1 MKLKRLDIHGF
12 KSFYHRTT
20 LVFDDGITAVVG
32 PNGCGKSNI
41 VDAIKWVMGEQGA
54 KALRGGAMEDV
65 IFAGSER
72 RGSMGMGEVRLTFTN
87 DGSAE
92 VPARWQGVPELAI
105 ERRIERS
112 KGSDYLLNKRRCRL
126 ADVQELVAG
135 TGVGSGPGGQRA
147 YAIIEQGQIGRIV
160 SAKADERRLLIEE
173 AAGITRYRTRRR
185 QAERKMQ
192 ETRDNIE
199 RLQDV
204 LGEVESRMRSLKRQ
218 ARKAERYAEY
228 RDEAREIALRQI
240 VCAWLEVAAAHR
252 QVEAQLAA
260 HTSALDDQ
268 ERAFAIAVAQ
278 RTAASASVRLTEDIA
293 RRATDA
299 LTAAEQAAQ
308 AARGEL
314 TLLAQQISAAEERV
328 ASALADQAEATAR
341 DGDLETE
348 LRAATARKDALEA
361 AVPHRDDVKAQSQ
374 AQAQAQATLKTARA
388 ALEDLRRAEAE
399 QARTLARAS
408 AERDAARRQRD
419 DLRQRAAAA
428 GVTAESA
435 TQEAVT
441 ASTRCDAARARVEA
455 AQESIEAAAVAR
467 TDAETAGQAARTA
480 SQTAAADE
488 RRHMQALAD
497 TRGRHK
503 ALADLERRHAGIGAG
518 SKAALDAK
526 LPGVRGV
533 VASELDVPAEWE
545 TAVGA
550 ALADAL
556 TGVLVD
562 DADAAKAVLKWLIE
576 KKKGRATLVRA
587 DAAPVALGRAPDD
600 AGVIGRL
607 VDQLDAPSPVA
618 VALLGDVLL
627 VDDVSTALRVDWSG
641 PIVTRGGARIDG
653 DRLLR
658 GGSQTADTSTLS
670 RRREQK
676 ALAEKIAQ
684 IDTARAE
691 AEAQRVAHESAR
703 SAARRRVDDAR
714 KAVHAAE
721 LARADARKDL
731 ARAESEVARARRA
744 AQTAEAD
751 ATRLNAEANAAQQR
765 AEAAAQTVASAD
777 VANTDRQTALT
788 AAEAQVEDAE
798 ARRDRTVAA
807 LHAAKAERAARA
819 ARIDEARNAL
829 NRLTRERV
837 ALNAST
843 QRAEKIRLTA
853 DTERRLFEER
863 RTDMRRRLATAQAE
877 AAERAS
883 GVRAERDAAEAARAT
898 HSGHEA
904 RVDEAR
910 ATRDVTRDALTE
922 ARMAAQSHALRAQHL
937 SEQVQERYRRS
948 LGDVVTDYHHRPLP
962 TAEDAERL
970 RQLEALIERMGPVNL
985 NAIEEC
991 AEVEERHAF
1000 LDGQRADLEAAL
1012 DDLQAA
1018 IGRIDTTSRRLF
1030 QETFEAVNGHFQR
1043 LFPRLFRGG
1052 EAHLALTDPDDMLG
1066 TGIEMRVQ
1074 PPGKNVQSV
1083 SLLSGGEKA
1092 MCAIAL
1098 VFAVFHVKPS
1108 PFCVLDEVD
1117 APLDDANIGRFNA
1130 VVREMAQMSQ
1140 ILLITHNKRTMEIAD
1155 VLYGVTMEESGVS
1168 KLVGVRMDR

>member
-20 LVFDDGITAVVG
+20 LAFDDGITAVVG

-72 RGSMGMGEVRLTFTN
+72 RGPMGMAEVRLTFAN

-92 VPARWQGVPELAI
+92 VPARWQDVPELAI

-228 RDEAREIALRQI
+228 RDEAREIALRQL

-252 QVEAQLAA
+252 QVEAQLAHHA
-260 HTSALDDQ
+260 RTLDDH
-268 ERAFAIAVAQ
+268 ERTFATAVAQ
-278 RTAASASVRLTEDIA
+278 RTAASASVRLTEDTA
-293 RRATDA
+293 RRATEA
-299 LTAAEQAAQ
+299 LTAAEQAAH
-308 AARGEL
+308 AAQSEL
-314 TLLAQQISAAEERV
+314 TLLAQQIAAAQERV
-328 ASALADQAEATAR
+328 ATALADQTQAADR
-341 DGDLETE
+341 DGDLEAE
-348 LRAATARKDALEA
+348 LRAATARKAALEA
-361 AVPHRDDVKAQSQ
+361 AIPHRDDVKAHAE
-374 AQAQAQATLKTARA
+374 AQASAQDALKTARA
-388 ALEDLRRAEAE
+388 ALDTLRRAEAE
-399 QARTLARAS
+399 EARTLARAS
-408 AERDAARRQRD
+408 AERDAARQQD
-419 DLRQRAAAA
+419 ADLRARAAKARQTAA
-428 GVTAESA
+428 S
-435 TQEAVT
+435 
-441 ASTRCDAARARVEA
+441 ASTEATTAATRCEAARARVAE
-455 AQESIEAAAVAR
+455 AQENIEAAA
-467 TDAETAGQAARTA
+467 AARAAADAAGRTARDA
-480 SQTAAADE
+480 SQAAAADE
-488 RRHMQALAD
+488 RRQMQALAD
-497 TRGRHK
+497 ARGRHR
-503 ALADLERRHAGIGAG
+503 ALADLERRHAGVGAG

-526 LPGVRGV
+526 LPGVLGV
-533 VASELDVPAEWE
+533 VASTLDVPAAWE

-550 ALADAL
+550 ALVDAL
-556 TGVLVD
+556 TGVLV
-562 DADAAKAVLKWLIE
+562 ADAAAVESTLEWLIS

-587 DAAPVALGRAPDD
+587 DASVVDAPPAPE
-600 AGVIGRL
+600 APGVIGRL
-607 VDQLDAPSPVA
+607 IDQLDAPAPVA
-618 VALLGDVLL
+618 RALLGDVLL
-627 VDDVSTALRVDWSG
+627 VDDVATALRTPWAG
-641 PIVTRGGARIDG
+641 PIVTRGGTRVDG
-653 DRLLR
+653 DRVVR

-676 ALAEKIAQ
+676 ALAEKITQVEA
-684 IDTARAE
+684 ARAA
-691 AEAQRVAHESAR
+691 AETLRVEHETAR
-703 SAARRRVDDAR
+703 SAARRAVDEAR
-714 KAVHAAE
+714 KATHAAE

-744 AQTAEAD
+744 ADAAEAD
-751 ATRLNAEANAAQQR
+751 AARLVSQADAAHAR
-765 AEAAAQTVASAD
+765 AEAAAEIVASAD
-777 VANTDRQTALT
+777 VANTDRQAALV
-788 AAEAQVEDAE
+788 AAEAAVADAE
-798 ARRDRTVAA
+798 ARRDRAVAA

-829 NRLTRERV
+829 NRLTRERA
-837 ALNAST
+837 ALHAST
-843 QRAEKIRLTA
+843 ERAEKIRLTA

-863 RTDMRRRLATAQAE
+863 RTAQRQRLATAQAE

-883 GVRAERDAAEAARAT
+883 GVRAEREAAEAARAAYAI
-898 HSGHEA
+898 HEE
-904 RVDEAR
+904 RVDAAR
-910 ATRDVTRDALTE
+910 AARDATRDALTE
-922 ARMAAQSHALRAQHL
+922 ARLSAQSHALRAQHL
-937 SEQVQERYRRS
+937 GEQVQERYRRS
-948 LGDVVTDYHHRPLP
+948 IGDVVTEFHAHPLP
-962 TAEDAERL
+962 TADDAERL

-1000 LDGQRADLEAAL
+1000 LDGQRADLDAAL
-1012 DDLQAA
+1012 ADLQSA
-1018 IGRIDTTSRRLF
+1018 IGRIDKTSRRLF
-1030 QETFEAVNGHFQR
+1030 QETFEAVNGHFER

-1052 EAHLALTDPDDMLG
+1052 EATLALTDPDDMLG

-1074 PPGKNVQSV
+1074 PPGKNVQNV
-1083 SLLSGGEKA
+1083 GLLSGGEKA

-1108 PFCVLDEVD
+1108 PFCLLDEVD

>member
-72 RGSMGMGEVRLTFTN
+72 RGPMGMGEVRLTFLN

-92 VPARWQGVPELAI
+92 VPARWQDVPELAI
-105 ERRIERS
+105 ERRIERG

-185 QAERKMQ
+185 QSERKMQ

-228 RDEAREIALRQI
+228 RDEAREIALRQL

-252 QVEAQLAA
+252 QVEAQLAT
-260 HTSALDDQ
+260 HTHTLDDH
-268 ERAFAIAVAQ
+268 ERAFATAVAQ

-299 LTAAEQAAQ
+299 LTTAEQAAH
-308 AARGEL
+308 AAQSEL
-314 TLLAQQISAAEERV
+314 TLLAQQIAAAEERV
-328 ASALADQAEATAR
+328 ASAVADQAQAAAR
-341 DGDLETE
+341 DTDLEAE
-348 LRAATARKDALEA
+348 LRAATARKAALEA
-361 AVPHRDDVKAQSQ
+361 AVPHRDDVKAQTE
-374 AQAQAQATLKTARA
+374 AQAQAQATLTTARA
-388 ALEDLRRAEAE
+388 TLEGLRRAEAE

-408 AERDAARRQRD
+408 AERDAAHRQSA
-419 DLRQRAAAA
+419 DLRQRAEAAQA
-428 GVTAESA
+428 TAKSA
-435 TQEAVT
+435 TQEAAT
-441 ASTRCDAARARVEA
+441 ATTRCDAARIRVEG
-455 AQESIEAAAVAR
+455 AQTTIEAAATAR
-467 TDAETAGQAARTA
+467 TEAEKAGRSAREA
-480 SQTAAADE
+480 SQAAAADE
-488 RRHMQALAD
+488 RRHMQSLAD
-497 TRGRHK
+497 ARGRHK
-503 ALADLERRHAGIGAG
+503 ALADLERRHAGVGAG

-533 VASELDVPAEWE
+533 VAAELDVPAEWE

-556 TGVLVD
+556 TAVLVD
-562 DADAAKAVLKWLIE
+562 DAAAAQSVLTWLIS
-576 KKKGRATLVRA
+576 KQKGRATLVRA
-587 DAAPVALGRAPDD
+587 DASPIESQAAPDR
-600 AGVIGRL
+600 AGVIGKL
-607 VDQLDAPSPVA
+607 VDQLDAPSA
-618 VALLGDVLL
+618 VAAALLSDVLL
-627 VDDVSTALRVDWSG
+627 VEDVAAALQTPWAG

-684 IDTARAE
+684 IEAARTE
-691 AEAQRVAHESAR
+691 AEAQRVAHETLR
-703 SAARRRVDDAR
+703 STARRAVDDAR
-714 KAVHAAE
+714 KAAHGAE

-731 ARAESEVARARRA
+731 ARAESEVARAQRGAQSADADAIRLLAQADA
-744 AQTAEAD
+744 AQS
-751 ATRLNAEANAAQQR
+751 R

-777 VANTDRQTALT
+777 VANTDRQTALSV
-788 AAEAQVEDAE
+788 AEAQLASAE
-798 ARRDRTVAA
+798 ALRDRTVAA

-829 NRLTRERV
+829 NRLTRERL
-837 ALNAST
+837 ALTAST
-843 QRAEKIRLTA
+843 DRAEKIRLTA

-863 RTDMRRRLATAQAE
+863 RTAMRQRLATAQAE

-883 GVRAERDAAEAARAT
+883 GVRAERDAADAARSA
-898 HSGHEA
+898 HDAHEA
-904 RVDEAR
+904 RVDAAR
-910 ATRDVTRDALTE
+910 TTRDATRDALTE
-922 ARMAAQSHALRAQHL
+922 ARLAAQSHALRAQHL
-937 SEQVQERYRRS
+937 AEQVQERYRRS
-948 LGDVVTDYHHRPLP
+948 IGDVVTDYHHRPLP

-985 NAIEEC
+985 NAIEES
-991 AEVEERHAF
+991 AEVEARHAF
-1000 LDGQRADLEAAL
+1000 LDGQRADLDAAL
-1012 DDLQAA
+1012 SDLQAA
-1018 IGRIDTTSRRLF
+1018 IERIDTTSRRLF
-1030 QETFEAVNGHFQR
+1030 QETFEAVNSHFQR

-1052 EAHLALTDPDDMLG
+1052 EATLALTDPDDMLG

-1083 SLLSGGEKA
+1083 GLLSGGEKA

-1108 PFCVLDEVD
+1108 PFCLLDEVD

>member
-72 RGSMGMGEVRLTFTN
+72 RGPMGMGEVRLTFTN

-92 VPARWQGVPELAI
+92 VPARWQDVPELAI
-105 ERRIERS
+105 ERRIERG

-126 ADVQELVAG
+126 ADVQELVSG

-185 QAERKMQ
+185 QAERKME

-199 RLQDV
+199 RLRDV
-204 LGEVESRMRSLKRQ
+204 LGEVESRMRNLRRQ

-228 RDEAREIALRQI
+228 RDEAREIALRQL
-240 VCAWLEVAAAHR
+240 VCAWLEVAASHR
-252 QVEAQLAA
+252 AVEAQLAA
-260 HTSALDDQ
+260 HATTLDDH
-268 ERAFAIAVAQ
+268 ERAFATAVAQ
-278 RTAASASVRLTEDIA
+278 RTAASASVRLTEDVA
-293 RRATDA
+293 RRASEA
-299 LTAAEQAAQ
+299 LTAAEQAAH
-308 AARGEL
+308 AAQSEL
-314 TLLAQQISAAEERV
+314 TLLAQQIKAAEERV
-328 ASALADQAEATAR
+328 ASAVADQTQAADR

-348 LRAATARKDALEA
+348 IRAATARKAALEA
-361 AVPHRDDVKAQSQ
+361 AIPRRNDVEAQSKVQ
-374 AQAQAQATLKTARA
+374 ADASAALQAARA
-388 ALEDLRRAEAE
+388 ALEGLRRAEAE
-399 QARTLARAS
+399 QARTLAKAA
-408 AERDAARRQRD
+408 AERDAAHRQSE

-428 GVTAESA
+428 RKSAALAVEEAQTAKL
-435 TQEAVT
+435 
-441 ASTRCDAARARVEA
+441 RCDAAHAQVEA
-455 AQESIEAAAVAR
+455 AQQALEAAATAR
-467 TDAETAGQAARTA
+467 SEAEAEGN
-480 SQTAAADE
+480 
-488 RRHMQALAD
+488 
-497 TRGRHK
+497 
-503 ALADLERRHAGIGAG
+503 
-518 SKAALDAK
+518 AK

-533 VASELDVPAEWE
+533 LASELDVPAEWE

-562 DADAAKAVLKWLIE
+562 DGAAAQAVLAWLIAQ
-576 KKKGRATLVRA
+576 KKGRATLVRA
-587 DAAPVALGRAPDD
+587 DASEPALAPAIDAP
-600 AGVIGRL
+600 GIIGRL
-607 VDQLDAPSPVA
+607 VDQLSEPAPI
-618 VALLGDVLL
+618 ALAMLGDVLL
-627 VDDVSTALRVDWSG
+627 VEDVATALTVTWPG
-641 PIVTRGGARIDG
+641 PIVTRDGARVDG

-676 ALAEKIAQ
+676 ALADKIAT
-684 IDTARAE
+684 IDA
-691 AEAQRVAHESAR
+691 
-703 SAARRRVDDAR
+703 
-714 KAVHAAE
+714 
-721 LARADARKDL
+721 
-731 ARAESEVARARRA
+731 ARAESEVARAQR
-744 AQTAEAD
+744 TAESADVD
-751 ATRLNAEANAAQQR
+751 ATRLTEQAGAAEARATTAA
-765 AEAAAQTVASAD
+765 ELVATAD
-777 VANTDRQTALT
+777 VANTDRQAALLT
-788 AAEAQVEDAE
+788 AESTVADAE
-798 ARRDRTVAA
+798 ANRDRAVAA
-807 LHAAKAERAARA
+807 LHAAKAERAART
-819 ARIDEARNAL
+819 ARIDEARSAL
-829 NRLTRERV
+829 SRLIRERA

-843 QRAEKIRLTA
+843 ERAEKIRLTA

-863 RTDMRRRLATAQAE
+863 RTDMRQRLATAQAD
-877 AAERAS
+877 AAQRAS
-883 GVRAERDAAEAARAT
+883 GVRAERAAAEDARAAYAE
-898 HSGHEA
+898 HEA
-904 RVDEAR
+904 RVDETRAAR
-910 ATRDVTRDALTE
+910 DATRDALTE
-922 ARMAAQSHALRAQHL
+922 ARLAAQSHALRAQHL
-937 SEQVQERYRRS
+937 AEQVQERYRRGI
-948 LGDVVTDYHHRPLP
+948 GDVVTDYHHRPLP

-1000 LDGQRADLEAAL
+1000 LDGQRADLDAAL
-1012 DDLQAA
+1012 ADLQSA
-1018 IGRIDTTSRRLF
+1018 IGRIDKTSRRLF

-1052 EAHLALTDPDDMLG
+1052 EASLALTDPDDMLG

-1074 PPGKNVQSV
+1074 PPGKAVQSV
-1083 SLLSGGEKA
+1083 GLLSGGEKA

-1108 PFCVLDEVD
+1108 PFCLLDEVD